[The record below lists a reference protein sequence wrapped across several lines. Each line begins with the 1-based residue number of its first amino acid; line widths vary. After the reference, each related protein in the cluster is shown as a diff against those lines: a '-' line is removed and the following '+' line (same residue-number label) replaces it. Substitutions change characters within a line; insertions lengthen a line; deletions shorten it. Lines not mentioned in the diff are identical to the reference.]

1 MPEDDAV
8 TSHEPPT
15 DATAPDAF
23 REIDAAAFTALRTM
37 LPADAFAR
45 LLAASVADIARTCA
59 DLETAMA
66 SGDAERVR
74 GAAHR
79 LSGVLG
85 QYACPA
91 AAKEADQVSTEQDG
105 LALAMGAALV
115 ARGLICASELRIR
128 SQAL

>member
-1 MPEDDAV
+1 VISDDRLPE
-8 TSHEPPT
+8 P
-15 DATAPDAF
+15 TAPGVF

-37 LPADAFAR
+37 LPADAFVR
-45 LLAASVADIARTCA
+45 LLAASVADIARVCA

-74 GAAHR
+74 RAAHR

-91 AAKEADQVSTEQDG
+91 AAEEANRVSTQPDAS
-105 LALAMGAALV
+105 ALAMGPPLV
-115 ARGLICASELRIR
+115 ARGLICMSELRTR